1 MFNSISKYEIIE
13 NELRVLYTETKK
25 KYQNLKEVT
34 LPVINSLKSQYL
46 EIIYR
51 FHTIIRFQSKDQAG

>member
-34 LPVINSLKSQYL
+34 FP
-46 EIIYR
+46 R
-51 FHTIIRFQSKDQAG
+51 GSK